1 MEFRVLNVGHGACAY
16 LQADNTNVM
25 LFDCG
30 HNSDPEF
37 RPSTHLPARG
47 HQSVEYLFISN
58 YDQDHISDLPRLRN
72 NLHIGSLVRNASI
85 TADQLRAL
93 KLRQSGEISPAMHSM
108 LDMIRT
114 YTGDITGNEPNFPG
128 VTYQTFCNS
137 HPFGNGSDTNNLSMV
152 TILTVN
158 GTTILLPGDMERA
171 GWLILLRDT
180 SFTRHLPSVDIFVAS
195 HHGRDNGYCREIFAN
210 YGCRPGVFVMSDSS
224 VVHAT
229 QQCTNNY
236 AQWASGVQ
244 FNGQTRRVLTTRND
258 GALTWTF

>member
-108 LDMIRT
+108 LDMIH
-114 YTGDITGNEPNFPG
+114 E
-128 VTYQTFCNS
+128 VL
-137 HPFGNGSDTNNLSMV
+137 GSLGSEAPPMRD
-152 TILTVN
+152 
-158 GTTILLPGDMERA
+158 
-171 GWLILLRDT
+171 DT
-180 SFTRHLPSVDIFVAS
+180 SFEFPLEAAIRMLPATVHRLELVFEADDILSDYRYAPGLGSV
-195 HHGRDNGYCREIFAN
+195 
-210 YGCRPGVFVMSDSS
+210 GVPSS
-224 VVHAT
+224 
-229 QQCTNNY
+229 
-236 AQWASGVQ
+236 S
-244 FNGQTRRVLTTRND
+244 
-258 GALTWTF
+258 